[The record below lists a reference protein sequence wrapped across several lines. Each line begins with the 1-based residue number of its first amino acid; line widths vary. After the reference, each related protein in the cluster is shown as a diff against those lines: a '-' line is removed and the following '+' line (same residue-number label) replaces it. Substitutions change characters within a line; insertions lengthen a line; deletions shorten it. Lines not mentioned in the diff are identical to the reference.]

1 MFTERKRK
9 EEELNTSMSTRTAET
24 SPLVYARLAGFLLL
38 FVAIIAPFSQLYVPS
53 TLIVPGDATAT
64 ADNIGASAGLFH
76 LGIVSDSLVFL
87 IEIVLCVLL
96 YVLFRPVSR
105 TLSMV
110 AAFARLAM
118 TVVMGVNLLPY
129 FIVLLL
135 VSGAGYLTVFE
146 PAQSDALTLLFLNAH
161 QYGVYIWQLAFGF
174 HLAVLGYLIFKS
186 GYFPRI
192 LGVVMVVAALGYL
205 SDAYGNIL
213 YPNYDETFGWIVGV
227 TAIIGELP
235 FFLWLAI
242 KGVNVQKWH
251 ERASA
256 SLPKY
261 SPQKVDHAEDGYAEV
276 RR

>member
-1 MFTERKRK
+1 M
-9 EEELNTSMSTRTAET
+9 
-24 SPLVYARLAGFLLL
+24 
-38 FVAIIAPFSQLYVPS
+38 
-53 TLIVPGDATAT
+53 
-64 ADNIGASAGLFH
+64 
-76 LGIVSDSLVFL
+76 
-87 IEIVLCVLL
+87 
-96 YVLFRPVSR
+96 
-105 TLSMV
+105 
-110 AAFARLAM
+110 
-118 TVVMGVNLLPY
+118 
-129 FIVLLL
+129 
-135 VSGAGYLTVFE
+135 
-146 PAQSDALTLLFLNAH
+146 
-161 QYGVYIWQLAFGF
+161 
-174 HLAVLGYLIFKS
+174 
-186 GYFPRI
+186 
-192 LGVVMVVAALGYL
+192 MVVASLGYL